1 MPGTGWPVRFAIA
14 VLFVLI
20 VLVAV
25 GLGWMKPGL
34 FFYIATSVV
43 GLLVWLDYRFNR
55 GAPPPKDH
63 AEAAETT
70 VPDVRESDGR
80 VP

>member
-1 MPGTGWPVRFAIA
+1 MLGRWLARFAIA
-14 VLFVLI
+14 VLFLAI

-43 GLLVWLDYRFNR
+43 GLLVWLDYVLNR
-55 GAPPPKDH
+55 TVPPPQDH
-63 AEAAETT
+63 PEAAETT
-70 VPDVRESDGR
+70 VPDIREGEG
-80 VP
+80 PAP